1 MSNLLLKVVFIFVLT
16 LMTVRCL
23 HYEDLELSE
32 NNDSMELLKELISQ
46 TQNME
51 FDESSISNE
60 NFLSENK
67 SDPDIKRSIE
77 EMITSKG

>member
-1 MSNLLLKVVFIFVLT
+1 MSKLLLKVAFIFVLT
-16 LMTVRCL
+16 FMAVRCL

-32 NNDSMELLKELISQ
+32 NSDSMELLKELISQ

-51 FDESSISNE
+51 LDESSISNE

>member
-1 MSNLLLKVVFIFVLT
+1 
-16 LMTVRCL
+16 
-23 HYEDLELSE
+23 
-32 NNDSMELLKELISQ
+32 MELLKELISQ
-46 TQNME
+46 TQNMV